1 MGPLENILYVV
12 LTLVWGRPR
21 VRQNIQWVAAL
32 NYFKIFPQPI
42 GGGGARARRFSPDL
56 AKNE

>member
-1 MGPLENILYVV
+1 MALYVV
-12 LTLVWGRPR
+12 LTSVWGQPR

-42 GGGGARARRFSPDL
+42 GGGGTWAWQFSPDL
-56 AKNE
+56 AKNK